1 MSAVDNANLSAM
13 QSSNR
18 LDRFTAD
25 GVTLTANQ
33 FAGAIVVA
41 ATGEFDAFNLH
52 HLTDYAGS
60 FITRGRRLVLDL
72 SQLDFLAAQGIR
84 ILFELDGE
92 CVRTGAQWAV
102 LTGRPVSRLLRICD
116 QDARLP
122 AVTSIDEALERFSR
136 PTRARKLLQLV
147 PKSG

>member
-1 MSAVDNANLSAM
+1 MSAVDNADLSAM
-13 QSSNR
+13 RSSGR

-41 ATGEFDAFNLH
+41 ATGELDASNIH
-52 HLTDYAGS
+52 HLTDYVS
-60 FITRGRRLVLDL
+60 RFITRGRALVLDL
-72 SQLDFLAAQGIR
+72 SQLDFLAAHGIR
-84 ILFELDGE
+84 VLFELDGE
-92 CVRTGAQWAV
+92 CGRTGTEWAV
-102 LTGRPVSRLLRICD
+102 LTGRPVTRLLRICD

-136 PTRARKLLQLV
+136 PTRARQLLQLV
-147 PKSG
+147 PKSS